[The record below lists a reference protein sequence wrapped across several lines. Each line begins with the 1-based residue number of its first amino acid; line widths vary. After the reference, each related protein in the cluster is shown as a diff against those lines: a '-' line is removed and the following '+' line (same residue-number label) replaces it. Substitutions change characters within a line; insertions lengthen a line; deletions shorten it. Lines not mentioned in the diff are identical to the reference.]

1 MRDHPVLAA
10 AALHGVRLGLDRMR
24 RFMRALGS
32 PHTRY
37 PIVHV
42 AGTNGKG
49 SVCTMVATVLR
60 QQGYTVGL
68 YTSPHL
74 QRVNE
79 RIRVNGREVSDPVLD
94 GLLGRVGELS
104 RTLGRDL
111 IELDE
116 AEEALTYFETITAA
130 AFLHFAEAQ
139 VDVAVV
145 EVGMGGRLDATNI
158 GRPVVGAIT
167 SIGLDHTE
175 VLGPDISCIAGEKAG
190 ILKPDL
196 PVVVGGVP
204 ADALRVIR
212 AMAQTHGSRLVVYGE
227 DFHLLRDGNGFAWQ
241 GPCSKRG
248 GLSVGMAGHHQVDNA
263 AVALAILD
271 LLPIE
276 LTCDED
282 SVRVGMASVR
292 VPGRLEWLAPDVLV
306 DAAHNVDGAVTLAA
320 YLRARGEKVRP
331 RRTLLLGASQEKDIR
346 AIGALLAP
354 HVDRILTTAGSHPR
368 AMAPG
373 TVASALE
380 GMSIPVMPAGP
391 IEQALPLA
399 RAGGGEVITAGSI
412 FLVGAVRDLLG
423 IR

>member
-1 MRDHPVLAA
+1 MREHPVLSA

-32 PHTRY
+32 PHQRY

-42 AGTNGKG
+42 GGTNGKG
-49 SVCTMVATVLR
+49 SVCHMVAEVLR
-60 QQGYTVGL
+60 HQGFRVGL

-79 RIRVNGREVSDPVLD
+79 RIKVDGRDIGDRALEALLD
-94 GLLGRVGELS
+94 RVGELG

-111 IELDE
+111 IELDPE
-116 AEEALTYFETITAA
+116 QEALTYFETITAA
-130 AFLHFAEAQ
+130 AFLHFAEAE

-158 GRPVVGAIT
+158 GNPVVAAIT
-167 SIGLDHTE
+167 SVGLDHTE
-175 VLGPDISCIAGEKAG
+175 VLGPDIACIAGEKAG
-190 ILKPDL
+190 IIKPDL
-196 PVVVGGVP
+196 PVALGGVP
-204 ADALRVIR
+204 LDALRVIR
-212 AMAQTHGSRLVVYGE
+212 SMAQTRGARLVVYGE
-227 DFHLLRDGNGFAWQ
+227 DFHLLRDGSGFAWQ
-241 GPCSKRG
+241 GPCSKRR
-248 GLSVGMAGHHQVDNA
+248 GLSVGMAGHHQIDNA
-263 AVALAILD
+263 AVALAVLD
-271 LLPIE
+271 LLPLE
-276 LTCDED
+276 LACDED
-282 SVRVGMASVR
+282 AVRAGMANVR

-320 YLRARGEKVRP
+320 YLRGRAERERP
-331 RRTLLLGASQEKDIR
+331 RRTLLLGASHEKDIR

-354 HVDRILTTAGSHPR
+354 HVDRVLTTAGSHPR

-373 TVASALE
+373 DVAAALE
-380 GMSIPVMPAGP
+380 GLSIPVMPAGP

-399 RAGGGEVITAGSI
+399 RARGGEVVAAGSI

>member
-1 MRDHPVLAA
+1 MRDHPVLAS

-32 PHTRY
+32 PHDRY
-37 PIVHV
+37 PVVHV

-49 SVCTMVATVLR
+49 SVCGMVAEVLR
-60 QQGYTVGL
+60 YQGYRVGL

-79 RIRVNGREVSDPVLD
+79 RIRVDGREIGDRALD
-94 GLLGRVGELS
+94 HLLDRVGELG

-111 IELDE
+111 IELDGQ
-116 AEEALTYFETITAA
+116 EEALTYFETITAA
-130 AFLHFAEAQ
+130 AFLHFAEAE

-158 GRPVVGAIT
+158 AQPVVAAIT
-167 SIGLDHTE
+167 SVGLDHTD
-175 VLGPDISCIAGEKAG
+175 VLGPDIACIAGEKAG

-196 PVVVGGVP
+196 PVAVGGVP
-204 ADALRVIR
+204 LDALRVIR
-212 AMAQTHGSRLVVYGE
+212 SMAQTRGSRMVVYGE
-227 DFHLLRDGNGFAWQ
+227 DFHLLRDGSGFAWQ
-241 GPCSKRG
+241 GPCSKRS
-248 GLSVGMAGHHQVDNA
+248 GLAVNLSGHHQIDNA
-263 AVALAILD
+263 AVALAVLD
-271 LLPIE
+271 LLPLE
-276 LTCDED
+276 LACDEAA
-282 SVRVGMASVR
+282 VRAGMSNVR
-292 VPGRLEWLAPDVLV
+292 VPGRLEWLAPDILV

-320 YLRARGEKVRP
+320 YLRHRAERQRP
-331 RRTLLLGASQEKDIR
+331 RRTLLLGASKEKDIR

-354 HVDRILTTAGSHPR
+354 HVDRILTTACSHPR

-373 TVASALE
+373 EVASALE
-380 GMSIPVMPAGP
+380 GLSIPVMPAGP

-399 RAGGGEVITAGSI
+399 RSGGGEVVAAGSI

>member
-24 RFMRALGS
+24 RFMRALGA
-32 PHTRY
+32 PQDRY

-49 SVCTMVATVLR
+49 SVCHMVAEVLR
-60 QQGYTVGL
+60 QQGYRVGL

-79 RIRVNGREVSDPVLD
+79 RIKVDGCEIGDRSLD
-94 GLLGRVGELS
+94 ALLVRVGELG

-130 AFLHFAEAQ
+130 AFLHFATVE
-139 VDVAVV
+139 VDVAVI

-158 GRPVVGAIT
+158 VQPVVGAIT
-167 SIGLDHTE
+167 SVGLDHTE
-175 VLGPDISCIAGEKAG
+175 VLGPDIACIAGEKAG

-196 PVVVGGVP
+196 PVAVGGIP
-204 ADALRVIR
+204 PDALRVVR
-212 AMAQTHGSRLVVYGE
+212 SMAQTRGSRLVVYGE
-227 DFHLLRDGNGFAWQ
+227 DFDLMRDGSGFAWQ
-241 GPCSKRG
+241 GPCSKRR

-263 AVALAILD
+263 AVALAVLD
-271 LLPIE
+271 LLPLE
-276 LTCDED
+276 LACDEE
-282 SVRVGMASVR
+282 SVRVGMANAR
-292 VPGRLEWLAPDVLV
+292 IPGRLEWLAPDILV

-320 YLRARGEKVRP
+320 YLRGRSERP
-331 RRTLLLGASQEKDIR
+331 RRTLLLGASREKDIR

-373 TVASALE
+373 EVASALE
-380 GMSIPVMPAGP
+380 GLSIPVMPAGP

-399 RAGGGEVITAGSI
+399 RAGGGEVVAAGSI

>member
-1 MRDHPVLAA
+1 MREHPVLAA

-32 PHTRY
+32 PQDDY
-37 PIVHV
+37 PVVHV
-42 AGTNGKG
+42 GGTNGKG
-49 SVCTMVATVLR
+49 SVCTMVAEVLR
-60 QQGYTVGL
+60 QQGFRVGL

-79 RIRVNGREVSDPVLD
+79 RIKVDGREVGDRALGSYLD
-94 GLLGRVGELS
+94 EVAELGAS
-104 RTLGRDL
+104 LGRDL
-111 IELDE
+111 LDLAEDE
-116 AEEALTYFETITAA
+116 AALTYFETITAA
-130 AFLHFAEAQ
+130 AFLHFSRAE

-158 GRPVVGAIT
+158 TRPVVTAIT
-167 SIGLDHTE
+167 SVGLDHTE
-175 VLGPDISCIAGEKAG
+175 VLGPDVASIAGEKAG
-190 ILKPDL
+190 IFVPDV
-196 PVVVGGVP
+196 PAVVGGLP
-204 ADALRVIR
+204 LDALRVVR
-212 AMAQTHGSRLVVYGE
+212 AMAQTRGVRMLVYGE
-227 DFHLLRDGNGFAWQ
+227 DFHLLRDGAGFAWQ
-241 GPCSKRG
+241 GPCSKRS

-263 AVALAILD
+263 AVALAVLD
-271 LLPIE
+271 LLPLE
-276 LTCDED
+276 LACDD
-282 SVRVGMASVR
+282 VAIRAGMANVR

-320 YLRARGEKVRP
+320 YLRGRGTRL
-331 RRTLLLGASQEKDIR
+331 RRTLLLGASREKDIR

-354 HVDRILTTAGSHPR
+354 HVDRVLTTAGEHPR

-373 TVASALE
+373 DVA
-380 GMSIPVMPAGP
+380 AGP

-399 RAGGGEVITAGSI
+399 RSGGGEVIAAGSI

>member
-1 MRDHPVLAA
+1 MREHPVLAA
-10 AALHGVRLGLDRMR
+10 AAMHGVRLGLDRMR

-32 PHTRY
+32 PHERY

-49 SVCTMVATVLR
+49 SVCHMVASVL
-60 QQGYTVGL
+60 QEQGYRVGL

-79 RIRVNGREVSDPVLD
+79 RIKID
-94 GLLGRVGELS
+94 GLEIGDRALDALLQRVAELGQS
-104 RTLGRDL
+104 LGRDL
-111 IELDE
+111 IALEGE
-116 AEEALTYFETITAA
+116 QEALTYFETATAA
-130 AFLHFAEAQ
+130 ALLHFAEAE

-158 GRPVVGAIT
+158 VRPVVTAIT
-167 SIGLDHTE
+167 SVGLDHTE
-175 VLGPDISCIAGEKAG
+175 VLGPDVASIAGEKAG
-190 ILKPDL
+190 ILKPDV
-196 PVVVGGVP
+196 PAVVGGVP

-212 AMAQTHGSRLVVYGE
+212 SMAQTRGSRLVVYGE
-227 DFHLLRDGNGFAWQ
+227 DFHLLRDGAGFAWQ

-248 GLSVGMAGHHQVDNA
+248 GLSVGMGGHHQVDNA
-263 AVALAILD
+263 AVALAVLD
-271 LLPIE
+271 LLPLE
-276 LTCDED
+276 LACDE
-282 SVRVGMASVR
+282 SAVRAGMASAR
-292 VPGRLEWLAPDVLV
+292 VAGRLEWLAPDILV

-320 YLRARGEKVRP
+320 YLRSRSERP

-354 HVDRILTTAGSHPR
+354 HVDRILTTACSHPR
-368 AMAPG
+368 AMAPAN
-373 TVASALE
+373 VAAALE
-380 GMSIPVMPAGP
+380 GLSIPVMPAGP

-399 RAGGGEVITAGSI
+399 RAGGGEVVAAGSI

-423 IR
+423 LR

>member
-1 MRDHPVLAA
+1 MREHPVLAA
-10 AALHGVRLGLDRMR
+10 AAMHGVRLGLDRMR

-32 PHTRY
+32 PQSRY
-37 PIVHV
+37 PIVLV

-49 SVCTMVATVLR
+49 SVCHMVAEVLQ
-60 QQGYTVGL
+60 QQGHRVGL

-79 RIRVNGREVSDPVLD
+79 RIKVNGREIGDRSLD
-94 GLLGRVGELS
+94 GLLCRVAELG

-116 AEEALTYFETITAA
+116 AEEALTYFETLTAA
-130 AFLHFAEAQ
+130 AFLHFAEAA
-139 VDVAVV
+139 VDVAVI

-158 GRPVVGAIT
+158 ASPVVAAIT
-167 SIGLDHTE
+167 SVGLDHTD
-175 VLGPDISCIAGEKAG
+175 VLGPDIACIAGEKAG
-190 ILKPDL
+190 ILQPDL
-196 PVVVGGVP
+196 PVAVGGVP
-204 ADALRVIR
+204 QDALRVIR
-212 AMAQTHGSRLVVYGE
+212 SMAQTRGSRLVVYGE
-227 DFHLLRDGNGFAWQ
+227 DFDLMRDGSGFAWQ

-248 GLSVGMAGHHQVDNA
+248 GLSVGMAGHHQIDNA
-263 AVALAILD
+263 AVALAVLD
-271 LLPIE
+271 LLPLE
-276 LTCDED
+276 LACDEEA
-282 SVRVGMASVR
+282 VRAGMANAR
-292 VPGRLEWLAPDVLV
+292 VAGRLEWLAPDILV

-320 YLRARGEKVRP
+320 YLRGRADRP
-331 RRTLLLGASQEKDIR
+331 RRTLLLGASREKDIR

-373 TVASALE
+373 VVASALE
-380 GMSIPVMPAGP
+380 GLSIPVMPAGP

-399 RAGGGEVITAGSI
+399 RAGGGEVVAAGSI

>member
-1 MRDHPVLAA
+1 MREHPVLAA

-32 PHTRY
+32 PQDDY
-37 PIVHV
+37 PVVHV
-42 AGTNGKG
+42 GGTNGKG
-49 SVCTMVATVLR
+49 SVCTMVAEVLR
-60 QQGYTVGL
+60 QQGFRVGL

-79 RIRVNGREVSDPVLD
+79 RIKVDGREVGDRALGSYLD
-94 GLLGRVGELS
+94 EVAELGAS
-104 RTLGRDL
+104 LGRDL
-111 IELDE
+111 LDLAEDE
-116 AEEALTYFETITAA
+116 AALTYFETITAA
-130 AFLHFAEAQ
+130 AFLHFSRAE

-158 GRPVVGAIT
+158 TRPVVTAIT
-167 SIGLDHTE
+167 SVGLDHTE
-175 VLGPDISCIAGEKAG
+175 VLGPDVASIAGEKAG
-190 ILKPDL
+190 IFVPDV
-196 PVVVGGVP
+196 PAVVGGLP
-204 ADALRVIR
+204 LDALRVVR
-212 AMAQTHGSRLVVYGE
+212 AMAQTRGVRMLVYGE
-227 DFHLLRDGNGFAWQ
+227 DFHLLRDGAGFAWQ
-241 GPCSKRG
+241 GPCSKRS

-263 AVALAILD
+263 AVALAVLD
-271 LLPIE
+271 LLPLE
-276 LTCDED
+276 LACDD
-282 SVRVGMASVR
+282 VAIRAGMANVR

-320 YLRARGEKVRP
+320 YLRGRGTRL
-331 RRTLLLGASQEKDIR
+331 RRTLLLGASREKDIR

-354 HVDRILTTAGSHPR
+354 HVDRVLTTAGEHPR

-373 TVASALE
+373 DVAAALE
-380 GMSIPVMPAGP
+380 GLAIPVMPAGP

-399 RAGGGEVITAGSI
+399 RSGGGEVIAAGSI